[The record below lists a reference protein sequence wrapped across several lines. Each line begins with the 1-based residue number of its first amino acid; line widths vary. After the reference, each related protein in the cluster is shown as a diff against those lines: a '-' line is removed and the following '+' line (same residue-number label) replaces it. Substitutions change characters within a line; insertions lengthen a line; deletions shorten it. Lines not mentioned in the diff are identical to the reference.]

1 MFEEMSEAAWRGFRE
16 GCALGLA
23 AWCAIMMLAVIAG
36 LLVPVGKACAQERY
50 SDPDKLYHLGA
61 GLVIGAGVTAYTRSA
76 TAGALAGC
84 AAGVAK
90 ELYDASQPQR
100 HNATEK
106 DAIATCLGAAIGAG
120 GAWAIVPGSTVR
132 LQWRRQF

>member
-1 MFEEMSEAAWRGFRE
+1 MDDGKGRAFLAGWYTGAA
-16 GCALGLA
+16 
-23 AWCAIMMLAVIAG
+23 MAVILVAVC
-36 LLVPVGKACAQERY
+36 LLFLSQSVCAQERY
-50 SDPDKLYHLGA
+50 TDPDKVMHLGA
-61 GLVIGAGVTAYTRSA
+61 GFVIGAGVTAYTKSA

-84 AAGVAK
+84 AVGIAK
-90 ELYDASQPQR
+90 EAYDASQPAR
-100 HNATEK
+100 HSATEK